1 MKKAT
6 GPNSPTAKKDPLA
19 QNRRADEIYSK
30 KARHYRCANA
40 FMFYVFRLFQTRH
53 GLTAHTLTN
62 KLSYGVESPH
72 AISKINLNP
81 TKNSTSARVSPQ
93 ESRAV
98 RRKGNRGGHPSA
110 QGRRRPPSAPA
121 TGCSAEVQY
130 ENVLHVHFSFLSS
143 PCSSIGLEVGSRA
156 PQRMLLKTKSPLPV
170 QAKCGKRF
178 GEDHRISKVRMGKR
192 TRSGAFASALCR
204 KEEGWV
210 PSRQIQGQ

>member
-1 MKKAT
+1 MRQC
-6 GPNSPTAKKDPLA
+6 L
-19 QNRRADEIYSK
+19 
-30 KARHYRCANA
+30 
-40 FMFYVFRLFQTRH
+40 YVL
-53 GLTAHTLTN
+53 
-62 KLSYGVESPH
+62 
-72 AISKINLNP
+72 
-81 TKNSTSARVSPQ
+81 RVSSRPNAAWSNRAYTDKQTLLWGEITPCYFKNQPKSDQKLHLRKGLSLQ

-98 RRKGNRGGHPSA
+98 RRMGNRGGHPSA

-121 TGCSAEVQY
+121 TGCSPEVQY

-156 PQRMLLKTKSPLPV
+156 PQRMLSNTKSPLPV